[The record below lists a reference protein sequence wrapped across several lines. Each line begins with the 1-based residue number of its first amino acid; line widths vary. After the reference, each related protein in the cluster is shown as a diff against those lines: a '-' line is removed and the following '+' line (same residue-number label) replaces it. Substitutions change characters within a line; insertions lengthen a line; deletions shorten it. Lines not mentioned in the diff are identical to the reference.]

1 MPVRTLHKMYFQA
14 HVHTH
19 ARTRAVEHSPEHFCQ
34 KQASALFT
42 VKDFSFVELSVK
54 MCLSKKKLIS
64 CSASVNHNG
73 LRAGLK
79 LTVFIGGDSQNK
91 GNVP

>member
-1 MPVRTLHKMYFQA
+1 MAVRTLHKMYFQA
-14 HVHTH
+14 RVHTH
-19 ARTRAVEHSPEHFCQ
+19 THAVVHSPQHFCQ

-42 VKDFSFVELSVK
+42 VNDFSFVELSVK